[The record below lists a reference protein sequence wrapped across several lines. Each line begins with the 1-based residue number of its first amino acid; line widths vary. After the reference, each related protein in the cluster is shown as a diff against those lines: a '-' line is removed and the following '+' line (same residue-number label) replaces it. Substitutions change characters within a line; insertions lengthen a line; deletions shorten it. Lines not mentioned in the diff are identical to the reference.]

1 MKPIVVVTST
11 RTVQREDIELKH
23 YPFIDIVPIEVDES
37 CIKPYY
43 DWLIF
48 TSVNAIKLFQPY
60 LNLIN
65 VKHIAAIGTKTKA
78 LAEDYSIPIE
88 VMPSTFTQEGLLD
101 SLENRLHKQSIL
113 IPCSRLARNKLTD
126 HLREWDNEV
135 QRLHIYEPKTNY
147 ENVDKVHELI
157 ENNEVTHVTF
167 SSSSAVSSYFEKYN
181 KIDNI
186 EVYAIGEITEEK
198 LKTYHQGCKVAPR
211 ATLNDMLNKILEE
224 VE

>member
-65 VKHIAAIGTKTKA
+65 VLGITSIG
-78 LAEDYSIPIE
+78 IE
-88 VMPSTFTQEGLLD
+88 
-101 SLENRLHKQSIL
+101 
-113 IPCSRLARNKLTD
+113 
-126 HLREWDNEV
+126 
-135 QRLHIYEPKTNY
+135 
-147 ENVDKVHELI
+147 
-157 ENNEVTHVTF
+157 
-167 SSSSAVSSYFEKYN
+167 
-181 KIDNI
+181 
-186 EVYAIGEITEEK
+186 
-198 LKTYHQGCKVAPR
+198 
-211 ATLNDMLNKILEE
+211 
-224 VE
+224 